1 MQDVFVP
8 DLTGRLALVTGA
20 SDGIGLELAERLAE
34 AGAELV
40 LPVRNPAK
48 GAAAAARIRAAVPG
62 AVLSLGGSTSPRSTR
77 SARSRPS
84 CWPRA
89 GRCTSWS
96 TTPA

>member
-20 SDGIGLELAERLAE
+20 SDGIGLELAERLAG

-48 GAAAAARIRAAVPG
+48 GEAAAARIRAAVPG
-62 AVLSLGGSTSPRSTR
+62 AVLSPRRLDLASLDSVGAPADADR
-77 SARSRPS
+77 SDASQRS
-84 CWPRA
+84 WP
-89 GRCTSWS
+89 G
-96 TTPA
+96 